1 MADIKKIKLGD
12 TTYDLRDADAAR
24 IADAKI
30 SSSSLTTV
38 PVGGIAKG
46 TSLKDKSVAE
56 VIEEIFFPYVAFSF
70 SSISTSASA
79 GTKEYGTT
87 VTVSKVTPSFT
98 AGSKAINSVKI
109 GTTSGG
115 SDLYSGTS
123 ATNGS
128 AISLTTNK
136 VFDGT
141 TGGTIYCTLSDGT
154 TTIPKSATVSYAYYT
169 YYAVT
174 DTPDAPTSW
183 LLAKKADE
191 KTVVG
196 TGVGDIAITAN
207 AGQYVWI
214 ASSNNNYTGICELNE
229 LSGKYNSASLIVKT
243 TNQTLVNSNDYT
255 CTNKYTFYRL
265 AAPRTGSGKSTF
277 KLS

>member
-12 TTYDLRDADAAR
+12 TTYDIKDAGAAR
-24 IADAKI
+24 IADATI
-30 SSSSLTTV
+30 SSSSNTTV
-38 PVGGIAKG
+38 AVGGIAKG
-46 TSLKDKSVAE
+46 TNLKDKSVAE
-56 VIEEIFFPYVAFSF
+56 VIEQIFFPYVAFSF
-70 SSISTSASA
+70 SSISTSASS

-87 VTVSKVTPSFT
+87 VTVNKVTPTFT

-109 GTTSGG
+109 GTSSGG

-128 AISLTTNK
+128 AITLTTNK
-136 VFDGT
+136 VFNGT

-154 TTIPKSATVSYAYYT
+154 TTTTKDTSVSYTYYT

-174 DTPDAPTSW
+174 DSTTTPTSW
-183 LLAKKADE
+183 SLAKNTAGS
-191 KTVVG
+191 TIG
-196 TGVGDIAITAN
+196 NGVEGISISAN

-214 ASSNNNYTGICELNE
+214 ASSQNKNGICELNE
-229 LSGKYNSASLIVKT
+229 LSGKYNAASAT
-243 TNQTLVNSNDYT
+243 TKLSGQTLTNSKGYA
-255 CTNKYTFYRL
+255 CTGKYYFYRL
-265 AAPRTGSGKSTF
+265 TAARTGSGKSTF